1 MGKRQCPV
9 IGKACTNEKCIC
21 TCRTERVYIALRMI
35 TVDEDQAHNELYST
49 ILPAV
54 LNELGK

>member
-1 MGKRQCPV
+1 MGKRLS
-9 IGKACTNEKCIC
+9 KACTNGKCIC

-35 TVDEDQAHNELYST
+35 IVGDEDQAHNELYST

-54 LNELGK
+54 LNELGTW